1 MSSADLLDG
10 ATSMVEAL
18 ESLGIS
24 YRISGSVASSAYG
37 IARATLDLDIVAD
50 LHPDQIRNIVTRLED
65 AFYIDEER
73 VRDAVSRKS
82 SFSVIHLPTILK
94 IDIFILKRNAYDA
107 AAFQRGREDTLEE
120 REGGRRFMLMS
131 PEDVILT
138 KLRWY
143 EMGGCVSER
152 QWHDILGVLKV
163 QGESLDRTYLHRW
176 AAELGLASLLQRA
189 CEEAGFSQPA

>member
-1 MSSADLLDG
+1 
-10 ATSMVEAL
+10 MVEAL

-50 LHPDQIRNIVTRLED
+50 LHPDQIRDLVTRLED

-73 VRDAVSRKS
+73 VRDAVARTS
-82 SFSVIHLPTILK
+82 SFSAIHLATMLK
-94 IDIFILKRNAYDA
+94 IDVFILRRSAYDA
-107 AAFQRGREDTLEE
+107 MAFQRGREDTLEE
-120 REGGRRFMLMS
+120 REGGRSFMLMS
-131 PEDVILT
+131 PEDVIVS
-138 KLRWY
+138 KLRCY

-163 QGESLDRTYLHRW
+163 QGESLDRPYLHRW

-189 CEEAGFSQPA
+189 CEEAGFSQPT